1 MPWRIAQLVGS
12 PSRGGLNVLEVEL
25 RLEAHRVFGEE
36 FQTTGRVEAQHYIL
50 EVGIQ
55 VAEAIL
61 AIKDL
66 PFGSVRVSRPGEKDA
81 IELDT
86 RFQFVSE
93 RMSKSGRHPLDADVL
108 TGHEALDMDLCG
120 CEAAS
125 PEPRQA

>member
-1 MPWRIAQLVGS
+1 
-12 PSRGGLNVLEVEL
+12 
-25 RLEAHRVFGEE
+25 

-81 IELDT
+81 IELNT

-108 TGHEALDMDLCG
+108 TGHERLIWTFAAVKQQVQSRGRLDARAVLPLG
-120 CEAAS
+120 LK
-125 PEPRQA
+125 